1 MKSVAVNDFNVEVT
15 EAGSKVA
22 VGHVVGRV
30 RIWAETVDVQ
40 LLDQFPVQ
48 HDSRST

>member
-1 MKSVAVNDFNVEVT
+1 MKSVTVNDFNVEVA

-22 VGHVVGRV
+22 VGHVVSRV
-30 RIWAETVDVQ
+30 RIRAKTVDVQ